1 MDKVDKR
8 QRSCNMS
15 VAEKTL
21 LADLCLKYQRIIE
34 NKQTDGATK
43 SMKAAAWSALCEEF
57 NAQSTAGVFRDAA
70 KLKHVCSTFYL
81 S

>member
-1 MDKVDKR
+1 MDKR
-8 QRSCNMS
+8 QRSSNMS

-34 NKQTDGATK
+34 DKQTDGATK
-43 SMKAAAWSALCEEF
+43 SAKAAAWSALYEEF
-57 NAQSTAGVFRDAA
+57 NAQSTSGVFRDVA
-70 KLKHVCSTFYL
+70 KLKHICTTFYL

>member
-8 QRSCNMS
+8 QRLCNMS

-21 LADLCLKYQRIIE
+21 LADLCLKYQHIIE
-34 NKQTDGATK
+34 NKQMAGATK
-43 SMKAAAWSALCEEF
+43 SAKAAAWSALCEEF
-57 NAQSTAGVFRDAA
+57 NAQSAAGGFRDAA